1 MIKATRIN
9 NTVICV
15 IEEKLFQKSFETQ
28 EEIMSVYEQA
38 LNTDERDPEEIE
50 SLKKIFNPGLSP
62 EEAKIEKENK
72 RIKEENEAEIKEA
85 EKSKELFEWMEDI
98 KNLGDEHFRVEGLKL
113 YMKGIDITI
122 PEFLA
127 REFAE
132 RRANDEDLKSLQNFW
147 RLCALNPDPR
157 CREDLYKFLI
167 NNNMVVTP
175 SGYFLAYRNA
185 DVKQIGNQ
193 ELNEFVGRMYAK
205 IKNWKKAPRNY
216 DVYEDQFEEYHN
228 IEIKKYDSFELKNE
242 DLHLTLVG
250 NLQKLYDRI
259 ADGEE
264 GTIYTD
270 NWTGTTEIKVGTPV
284 QQDRKECD
292 ANPDQTCSRGLH
304 LGNVNFMSKGSFGQV
319 GLICL
324 CNPMNVVAVPY
335 SGGQKLR
342 TCEYLPIGIAEYN
355 DETGKIIP
363 IETATFEYE
372 YAEHTEEELLKMLQ
386 TASFES
392 LKEHEIVPKELR
404 LQNFKSIVSDF
415 VELTKE
421 INEQVKS
428 RVIKAD

>member
-9 NTVICV
+9 NTVVCV
-15 IEEKLFQKSFETQ
+15 IEGKLFQKSFETQ
-28 EEIMSVYEQA
+28 EEIMAVYEQA
-38 LNTDERDPEEIE
+38 LNTDENNEMEIISLKENFEVRLTPEERKRKE
-50 SLKKIFNPGLSP
+50 EQEFEL
-62 EEAKIEKENK
+62 EEAK
-72 RIKEENEAEIKEA
+72 
-85 EKSKELFEWMEDI
+85 KSKELFEWIEDI

-185 DVKQIGNQ
+185 NVKQTGNQ
-193 ELNEFVGRMYAK
+193 ELNEFVGKMYTK
-205 IKNWKKAPRNY
+205 TKSWKKGPKNY
-216 DVYEDQFEEYHN
+216 DIYKDQHEEYHN
-228 IEIKKYDSFELKNE
+228 VRIENFNNFELKYE
-242 DLHLTLVG
+242 DLHLTKIG
-250 NLQKLYDRI
+250 NLQDLYDKI
-259 ADGEE
+259 SENEE

-270 NWTGTTEIKVGTPV
+270 AHSGQTVIKIGSPV
-284 QQDRKECD
+284 SIPRSECD
-292 ANPDQTCSRGLH
+292 ANPDQTCSKGLH
-304 LGNVNFMSKGSFGQV
+304 LGSTNFMSKGYFGQV

-335 SGGQKLR
+335 TGGQKLR
-342 TCEYLPIGIAEYN
+342 TSEYLPIGIAEYN

-363 IETATFEYE
+363 VETATFEYE

-386 TASFES
+386 SASFES

-404 LQNFKSIVSDF
+404 LENFKSIVDDF

>member
-9 NTVICV
+9 NTVVCV
-15 IEEKLFQKSFETQ
+15 IEGKLFQKSFETQ
-28 EEIMSVYEQA
+28 EEIMAVYEQA
-38 LNTDERDPEEIE
+38 LNTDENNEMEIV
-50 SLKKIFNPGLSP
+50 SLKENFEAQLTS
-62 EEAKIEKENK
+62 EERK
-72 RIKEENEAEIKEA
+72 RKEEQKAAIEDA

-185 DVKQIGNQ
+185 DVKQTGNQ
-193 ELNEFVGRMYAK
+193 ELNEFVGKMYAK
-205 IKNWKKAPRNY
+205 IKNWKKAPKNY
-216 DVYEDQFEEYHN
+216 DVYEDQYEDYHN
-228 IEIKKYDSFELKNE
+228 VKTENYDSFEMKNE

-250 NLQKLYDRI
+250 NLQELYDKI
-259 ADGEE
+259 ADGKE
-264 GTIYTD
+264 GTVYTD
-270 NWTGTTEIKVGTPV
+270 NWTGTTEIKIGTPV

-304 LGNVNFMSKGSFGQV
+304 LGNVNFMSRGSFGQV

-342 TCEYLPIGIAEYN
+342 TCEYLPVGIAEYN
-355 DETGKIIP
+355 ENGSIIP
-363 IETATFEYE
+363 VETATFEYE

-386 TASFES
+386 SASFES

-404 LQNFKSIVSDF
+404 LENFRGIVDDF